1 MSCWWYYTGRYHY
14 NHMYCQK
21 DNKHFKKTPL
31 QLIYTFLVLFFFL
44 SYTSLFSSMFKLLF
58 QKLRVKDL
66 TIYVWSFFWCY
77 CFLGEDATQDIKVLF
92 NKTKTEIRWLKST
105 YLLIK
110 RMSLYRLLLSQQA
123 VSIPN
128 RGVKRLMNFLVS
140 HWIIDIVSIE
150 TTPD

>member
-1 MSCWWYYTGRYHY
+1 
-14 NHMYCQK
+14 
-21 DNKHFKKTPL
+21 
-31 QLIYTFLVLFFFL
+31 
-44 SYTSLFSSMFKLLF
+44 MFKLLF

-66 TIYVWSFFWCY
+66 VIYMSEVFSGVIV
-77 CFLGEDATQDIKVLF
+77 FLQRIKVLF
-92 NKTKTEIRWLKST
+92 NKKKTELRWVKST

-128 RGVKRLMNFLVS
+128 RGAKRLMNFLVS
-140 HWIIDIVSIE
+140 HWIIEFVSIE

>member
-1 MSCWWYYTGRYHY
+1 M
-14 NHMYCQK
+14 
-21 DNKHFKKTPL
+21 
-31 QLIYTFLVLFFFL
+31 
-44 SYTSLFSSMFKLLF
+44 
-58 QKLRVKDL
+58 

-92 NKTKTEIRWLKST
+92 NKTKTEIRWVKST

-140 HWIIDIVSIE
+140 HWIIDFVSIE
-150 TTPD
+150 THPTSCCFACAIFFVPATNHILRGLKFPSLSFSNLAFWGIALNQKVLIYLNFVTVQYMI